1 MSVLE
6 SALSKHR
13 ASERDG
19 STAKVAVED
28 LPAPTMRPEAL
39 IAALESIAENN
50 DARLRSR
57 DGRPSRP
64 EGRAISGAG
73 SISGEVRS
81 LSGSISG
88 AGEGRSTSGSLSG
101 AVEGRSIPGI
111 DENDLAPVSDVRP
124 SLPSDV
130 PTIRCNVCLELV
142 PASDATCPECDEV
155 LGAADVA
162 PPSDPG
168 PWSQLPAS
176 LRAPRNASW
185 FGLHWRPVVTI
196 GAVTALIATG
206 MALRTLAPD
215 RSLPSKSAAAQAHM
229 PVCQPAC
236 WNGEA
241 CTVGQC
247 VWQKPN
253 DVGHIVAEPTVAGP
267 FALPRD
273 VSDAIPLAGERFAVA
288 LLSGTRVQSARTGE
302 VLSLL
307 SDTPI
312 SRRLFRV
319 GDAIYAT
326 APQRIYVIDADTTHV
341 LKTIEM
347 GEPVTEIAVGGSGR
361 RVLASMPSAHTVA
374 VIATEYHA
382 EIERIQFG
390 DDTVGPVGID
400 DSGKRAL
407 TTTGVVPLPG
417 LPNAPGGAA
426 YAFDPGRLAS
436 AQDRVRTSMLGNPV
450 SVLMTPDGSMSYVV
464 LRAEDQIVPLEW
476 LSSGAVRRKEAIKV
490 CHEPEQ
496 IELLRKG
503 RRALVRCNEG
513 RSLDVLDLA
522 AGKVIQHV
530 QLNARAVD
538 MAVSPDGEQA
548 VVALPDVANSAIAVI
563 DLETYDVKLL
573 PVAAE
578 PTRVR
583 LAPNGNVALVLSDR
597 AKVAW
602 VVR

>member
-1 MSVLE
+1 M
-6 SALSKHR
+6 SKHR

-19 STAKVAVED
+19 STAKLAAED
-28 LPAPTMRPEAL
+28 APTPTMRPDAL
-39 IAALESIAENN
+39 IAALGHLAEHRAENRTE
-50 DARLRSR
+50 A
-57 DGRPSRP
+57 P
-64 EGRAISGAG
+64 
-73 SISGEVRS
+73 
-81 LSGSISG
+81 
-88 AGEGRSTSGSLSG
+88 SLSG
-101 AVEGRSIPGI
+101 AVPGRSIPG
-111 DENDLAPVSDVRP
+111 DEDEEDEAPVSDVRP
-124 SLPSDV
+124 SLPSEV
-130 PTIRCNVCLELV
+130 PTVRCNVCLEIV
-142 PASDATCPECDEV
+142 PSAERTCPECDEI
-155 LGAADVA
+155 LGAADAA
-162 PPSDPG
+162 PPSDAG

-176 LRAPRNASW
+176 LQAPRNASW

-215 RSLPSKSAAAQAHM
+215 RSTPSRPAAQAHM

-253 DVGHIVAEPTVAGP
+253 DVRHVIAEPTVSGP
-267 FALPRD
+267 FALPKD
-273 VSDAIPLAGERFAVA
+273 VSDALPLDGERFAVA
-288 LLSGTRVQSARTGE
+288 LLSGTRVQSTRTGE

-390 DDTVGPVGID
+390 DDTVGPLGID

-407 TTTGVVPLPG
+407 TTTGTVPLLG

-476 LSSGAVRRKEAIKV
+476 LPSGAVRRKEAIKV

-513 RSLDVLDLA
+513 RSIDVLDLA

-530 QLNARAVD
+530 QLNARVVD

-548 VVALPDVANSAIAVI
+548 VVALPDVAHSAIGLV

-573 PVAAE
+573 PVSAE

-583 LAPNGNVALVLSDR
+583 LAPDGSVALVLSDR